1 MRPLWKKIHNKFS
14 CARFAVVAILG
25 ISLALGGCAMARKLS
40 AADILSKTKFEL
52 QSVAIDS
59 VTINPNL
66 FEKVSGAL
74 VKSLLPNP
82 QVVSLVQNLARGII
96 ETELGKAHLDVTMR
110 VTSSDEDT
118 LWIVNFNA
126 MLKLDTLMEL
136 PVTIKDSC
144 MLVPGAN
151 TIALKTQ
158 LPLDKRIFKLN
169 EIRNYGIKGG
179 LDVALEAQG
188 EKVTLDFDINR
199 DIDPEEMKALEDK
212 VRQTILNNL
221 IGDWVNA
228 FFPED

>member
-1 MRPLWKKIHNKFS
+1 MHPLWKKIRTHFP

-25 ISLALGGCAMARKLS
+25 ISLALGGCAMMRKLS

-59 VTINPNL
+59 VTIDPNL
-66 FEKVSGAL
+66 FEKVTGAL

-82 QVVSLVQNLARGII
+82 QVVSLVQNLAQGII
-96 ETELGKAHLDVTMR
+96 ETELGKAHLGVTMR
-110 VTSSDEDT
+110 VTSNDEDT
-118 LWIVNFNA
+118 PWIVDFNA
-126 MLKLDTLMEL
+126 KLRLDTLMEL

-144 MLVPGAN
+144 KLVPGTN
-151 TIALKTQ
+151 TIALQTQ

-169 EIRNYGIKGG
+169 EIRNYGIKGV

-188 EKVTLDFDINR
+188 EKVALEFDIDR
-199 DIDPEEMKALEDK
+199 DIAPEEMKALEDK

>member
-25 ISLALGGCAMARKLS
+25 ISLALGGCAMVRKLS

-96 ETELGKAHLDVTMR
+96 ETELGKANLDVTMR

-169 EIRNYGIKGG
+169 EIRNYGIKGE

-199 DIDPEEMKALEDK
+199 DIAPEEMKALEDK